1 MEFLKF
7 PSTKYLISYNQ
18 SSRDKKIFTDY
29 ERKLFLK
36 NNLIIE
42 EKMDGSNLGISF
54 NSEPSILIQNRG
66 SYINHCLDS
75 WEGLS
80 NWIKQKEN
88 DLFNILGTQYI
99 IFGEWCR
106 NKHSIHYINLPDWFL
121 AFDIYDKEKKYF
133 ISSWKRNLICKEI
146 GVYPVPFVK
155 SGVFNIDQLEK
166 LLQTKST
173 FSNSNKEGLYL
184 RYEDEYRLLNRAK
197 IVNKEFSQSIIT
209 HWKNVISDNI
219 LNNNKG

>member
-99 IFGEWCR
+99 I
-106 NKHSIHYINLPDWFL
+106 
-121 AFDIYDKEKKYF
+121 
-133 ISSWKRNLICKEI
+133 SSWKRNLICKEI